1 VHPNRTVE
9 QHLAAVDRE
18 IEDLDQG
25 MELVE
30 KRTRKQLKATALLI
44 ALLVTDLVVTLV
56 DYLHH

>member
-1 VHPNRTVE
+1 MHPNRTVE